1 MQNVKMD
8 IIIFFDVFTRLKKTK
23 GGGGYKQLKGTKR
36 F

>member
-23 GGGGYKQLKGTKR
+23 GGGGINN
-36 F
+36 